1 MDKTNNDFG
10 LIGLGTMGKS
20 LLLNITDKG
29 YRTVGYDN
37 DSDKV
42 NALADTAIVGAQSL
56 ADFTQALSKPR
67 KIMMLLP
74 AGEIIDQVIAQLLP
88 LLEAGDI
95 LMDGGNTFFK
105 DTERRQAELK
115 PTGIHYLGIGISGGE
130 AGARKGP
137 SMMPSGD
144 ETAYRQVE
152 PILTAIAAKYDNQ
165 PCVAYLGEGG
175 AGHYVKMV
183 HNGIEYA
190 MMQTLAE
197 MYDIMKRGFEM
208 SNQRISE
215 VFAEWNQ
222 GRLQSFLVEISP
234 PLLTTKDDDSD
245 SDLIDVI
252 LDKGKQKGT
261 GKWTS
266 QNALDVGEPIP
277 MIDWAVMARAIS
289 ALKSQRLSAATV
301 LKAETDFP
309 NIDVNHD
316 VESLEN
322 ATYFAFLLSY
332 AQGMALLQSAKN
344 EYGFSYDVAQVAS
357 IWRAGCIIRAAM
369 LQTFKTAFT
378 NHPDLANPLL
388 DEHIA
393 KHLNQTEASAR
404 QSLIQAIQGGIPT
417 PCLGAAIA
425 YFDSYRSAV
434 LPTNFIQAQR
444 DFFGAHTYERR
455 DKDGVF
461 HTLWRPSK

>member
-1 MDKTNNDFG
+1 MIKKNNDFG

-56 ADFTQALSKPR
+56 ADFTQALAKPR

-130 AGARKGP
+130 AGARNGP

-144 ETAYRQVE
+144 EVAYRQVE
-152 PILTAIAAKYDNQ
+152 PILTAIAAQHDNQ
-165 PCVAYLGEGG
+165 PCVAYLGAGG

-215 VFAEWNQ
+215 VFTEWNQ

-309 NIDVNHD
+309 KIDVSHD
-316 VESLEN
+316 AESLEN

-378 NHPDLANPLL
+378 HHPDLANPLL

-393 KHLNQTEASAR
+393 EHLNQTEASAR

-455 DKDGVF
+455 DKAGVF